1 MNLQSDPTGPPPAGG
16 PPAGAPADGP
26 APADGNATAA
36 GNATAGNATAGGPPA
51 KKGPS
56 KAFITKVAVKFV
68 NAMWMTMFAKVLSDG
83 LVMRQRTT
91 SYAAVLSTTNVA
103 TYLTPSVAYKQ

>member
-26 APADGNATAA
+26 APADGNATA
-36 GNATAGNATAGGPPA
+36 AGNATAGGPPA

-91 SYAAVLSTTNVA
+91 KFAATLSTTFVS